1 MSCRIGVMRPFFAL
15 AFATWGWIAVS
26 NPSAQSTLP
35 ARLDAYLTK
44 TVQLTAEERASL
56 IRGEPVAK
64 PLQVDPS
71 REVAV
76 FGAIWIDAPVARYIA
91 ALDDIENFE
100 KGGGFRA
107 TKKVSEPAR
116 LDDFAELVLPPED
129 IEDLRA
135 CEVGSCE
142 IKLGADA
149 LARLRKEVDWSR
161 TDAKAQ
167 VEQVA
172 RALAVEYVN
181 AYRAGGNSR
190 LAVYRDSEK
199 PTYVAEEFRR
209 LIEAM
214 PELTEYVPDM
224 RRYLLE
230 FPKTSSRPTKSFI
243 YWQEAEFG
251 LKPTIRI
258 NHVAIQESPT
268 ATVVASKQLYSS
280 HYFWTAL
287 ELRVLVPDPSR
298 GKGFWFVNVNRSR
311 SDGLSGFVGRIIRG
325 KVREGARSGMEAALR
340 ATKGAL

>member
-1 MSCRIGVMRPFFAL
+1 MRL
-15 AFATWGWIAVS
+15 SVVLGLVTWCWIATS
-26 NPSAQSTLP
+26 NPLAQTAFP
-35 ARLDAYLTK
+35 ASLDAYLTK
-44 TVQLTAEERASL
+44 TIQLTAEERAAL
-56 IRGEPVAK
+56 VGGEPVARLL
-64 PLQVDPS
+64 PADPA

-76 FGAIWIDAPVARYIA
+76 FGAIWIEAPIASYVA
-91 ALDDIENFE
+91 ALEDIENFE

-107 TKKVSEPAR
+107 TKKVSDPVRVE
-116 LDDFAELVLPPED
+116 DFAELVLPPD
-129 IEDLRA
+129 DVEDLQA
-135 CEVGSCE
+135 CEIGSCE
-142 IKLGADA
+142 IKLGAEA
-149 LARLRKEVDWSR
+149 LTRLRKQVDWSR
-161 TDAKAQ
+161 PDAKAQ
-167 VEQVA
+167 VEGVV
-172 RALAVEYVN
+172 RAIAVEYVN
-181 AYRAGGNSR
+181 AYRTGGNAR

-209 LIEAM
+209 LIDAM

-230 FPKTSSRPTKSFI
+230 FPKAPSRPTRSFI

-298 GKGFWFVNVNRSR
+298 GRGFWFVNVNRSR

-325 KVREGARSGMEAALR
+325 KVRDCALSGIEAALR
-340 ATKGAL
+340 ATKGALEPR